1 MHPSNC
7 QFCGFEVRA
16 FGGTVAVLTDQRVDD
31 GVFQF
36 IEVTG
41 HVVGQ
46 VAVLGAAPHGFDGI
60 EIWRVSGQPLDRE
73 PASGLLLQDSHR
85 LAMDVEAVQNDDQ
98 LPTDLPMQ
106 SAQKGD
112 HIIRHDVAV
121 VELPVDVDPLPLWGE
136 RDRAD
141 RRQAVMA
148 GQVVASVKVAPHLVA
163 EAALRG
169 GERAARE
176 HGPLVGVRP
185 YRTQD
190 VAAIAMEA
198 ISADSLERFERGARA
213 KIEAL
218 GSRFAG
224 VLVVPQADPDTAAEA
239 ASAAL
244 AELID
249 DRHVR
254 VVLIG
259 GVSAGDP
266 LSPFWDALRARGG
279 TILRRGVPAH
289 PGSMIWIAAVGDA
302 QLLGLPTCGMF
313 SLATAAD
320 LVLPRLLA
328 GERLTAESLAEL
340 GHGGLLTR
348 EMRFR
353 FPAYAR
359 DLGAPEG

>member
-1 MHPSNC
+1 MRIARLSPADLARARPADLAGAVLLAPLRLPAGSLPK
-7 QFCGFEVRA
+7 GTRLGPREIDRLIDSARAAELPEVRLA
-16 FGGTVAVLTDQRVDD
+16 WPEAGDVHEDDAAARLARAVAGPGVELRPPRQSRIDLAAKWD
-31 GVFQF
+31 GVL
-36 IEVTG
+36 EV
-41 HVVGQ
+41 
-46 VAVLGAAPHGFDGI
+46 
-60 EIWRVSGQPLDRE
+60 
-73 PASGLLLQDSHR
+73 
-85 LAMDVEAVQNDDQ
+85 
-98 LPTDLPMQ
+98 Q
-106 SAQKGD
+106 SAGL
-112 HIIRHDVAV
+112 RAV
-121 VELPVDVDPLPLWGE
+121 NAIDPLEVFTVFHG
-136 RDRAD
+136 
-141 RRQAVMA
+141 QAVMT

-163 EAALRG
+163 ETALQA

-198 ISADSLERFERGARA
+198 ISAASLERFERGARA

-224 VLVVPQADPDTAAEA
+224 VLVVPPADPGAAAEA

-244 AELID
+244 ADLIEG
-249 DRHVR
+249 RRTR
-254 VVLIG
+254 VILIG

-279 TILRRGVPAH
+279 TIIRRGVPAH
-289 PGSMIWIAAVGDA
+289 PGSMIWIAAVENA

-328 GERLTAESLAEL
+328 GERLTAESLADL